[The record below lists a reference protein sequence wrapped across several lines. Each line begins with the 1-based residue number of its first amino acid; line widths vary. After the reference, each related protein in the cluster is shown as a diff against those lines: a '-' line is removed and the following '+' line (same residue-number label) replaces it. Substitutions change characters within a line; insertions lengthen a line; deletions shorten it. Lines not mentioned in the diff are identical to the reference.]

1 MKLDPKIR
9 SEREWRELMRSVEF
23 SLQILKKSNEETA
36 AATPQ
41 RELECS
47 SWTVQQAQKWADENG
62 LKFLLGPYDQFPLS
76 LLCSLH

>member
-1 MKLDPKIR
+1 
-9 SEREWRELMRSVEF
+9 MRSVEF

-62 LKFLLGPYDQFPLS
+62 LKFLLGPYDQFSFVSALFNSLTLKSYKLS
-76 LLCSLH
+76 I